1 MDKENDNV
9 CEMCRWYTSST
20 SGTHGYCRVMPPV
33 FTHLD
38 DRGRPRFF
46 NPLVS
51 PHSYCSLFED

>member
-1 MDKENDNV
+1 MTDETDNV
-9 CEMCRWYTSST
+9 CENCKWYTESHAQ
-20 SGTHGYCRVMPPV
+20 THGYCRVMPPV